1 MQRSGCLDSCK
12 RSNQNNKRNKR
23 VNDWNNN
30 CTISCSGESYLH
42 MSHTYYDVI
51 IKKNDATDTDISNL
65 EIISSNYRSVQPL
78 NNRLVTLYKQKR
90 STAETMAI
98 LMTLGSTGNGQTR
111 NEIKN
116 NLNQLI
122 YILLLNG
129 QIESSQAVLLLQS
142 IAP

>member
-1 MQRSGCLDSCK
+1 
-12 RSNQNNKRNKR
+12 
-23 VNDWNNN
+23 
-30 CTISCSGESYLH
+30 

-98 LMTLGSTGNGQTR
+98 LMTLGSTGNGKTR